1 MIHATVFFRQKWAV
15 VMLDSSAA
23 CTIGNSLAMF
33 NFWYIIE
40 LTDCYWTKCTY
51 NTFIVNSNS
60 SCHRPYFSLSVA
72 YLSAPSSFDGVILH
86 WRTPK
91 VMTPLVL
98 DLSGFVSRS
107 IELGVNAQ
115 LMNETTRTAMGYML
129 GEDGQVVHISVP
141 FGASGGYSMYVVQDT
156 IQEVCA
162 RQTSNQCCVFFAKE
176 KERKSIFCDV
186 FCRA

>member
-1 MIHATVFFRQKWAV
+1 
-15 VMLDSSAA
+15 
-23 CTIGNSLAMF
+23 
-33 NFWYIIE
+33 
-40 LTDCYWTKCTY
+40 
-51 NTFIVNSNS
+51 
-60 SCHRPYFSLSVA
+60 
-72 YLSAPSSFDGVILH
+72 
-86 WRTPK
+86 
-91 VMTPLVL
+91 MTPLVL